1 MRPYQP
7 TAKTDLVGADFRAA
21 PQNGMV
27 GRTGLL
33 TGITAASE
41 MRPYQP
47 TAKTDPVGAD
57 LPAARPERHGR
68 QNWASHRDNGRLGDA
83 FRRGVFIA

>member
-1 MRPYQP
+1 MRLEAGKGGSPSGPPRPAWQAELGFSP
-7 TAKTDLVGADFRAA
+7 RI
-21 PQNGMV
+21 
-27 GRTGLL
+27 
-33 TGITAASE
+33 ITAASE

-57 LPAARPERHGR
+57 LPAARRERHGR
-68 QNWASHRDNGRLGDA
+68 QNWASHRDKGRLGDA